1 MTIDN
6 GRIFTMGDRDDA
18 QWVFALKLED
28 GSELWKARVGEPWD
42 PKGYSGPRCSPTID
56 GDLVYAIGTHGEL
69 VCLHVADGTEVWRKN
84 FVRDFQGKM
93 HSGWG
98 FSESPLIDG
107 EKLVCTPGGPEAGIV
122 ALDKK
127 TGAEIWRVA
136 IPPIGDR
143 GGDGAAYSSIV
154 ISHGAG
160 VKQYVQL
167 MGRGVVGVE
176 ADKAKSSSGATTRS
190 PIRPPTFPRR

>member
-1 MTIDN
+1 MATW
-6 GRIFTMGDRDDA
+6 FMLS
-18 QWVFALKLED
+18 ALT
-28 GSELWKARVGEPWD
+28 AN
-42 PKGYSGPRCSPTID
+42 
-56 GDLVYAIGTHGEL
+56 L
-69 VCLHVADGTEVWRKN
+69 VCLKVADGQEVWRRSFPN
-84 FVRDFQGKM
+84 DFQGKM

-98 FSESPLIDG
+98 YSESPLVDG
-107 EKLVCTPGGPEAGIV
+107 DKVVCTPGGPEAGIV
-122 ALDKK
+122 ALNKK
-127 TGAEIWRVA
+127 TGDEIWRVA

-176 ADKAKSSSGATTRS
+176 AEKGKFLWGYNPVANRYRQHSHPAGPRGLCLLLDRLWHRRRPLGAQAG
-190 PIRPPTFPRR
+190 RRRRRAGG